1 MLAFTLRFIKNKRYL
16 ATLAGALVII
26 AGLTSQHA
34 WSGNGLP
41 QINGKA
47 LAALAALAKQHP
59 VVVLFRHAERC
70 DRSDNTCLSDSTGI
84 TVNGAQDARALGK
97 AFSADIQNYN
107 LYSSNTV
114 RTIQSATW
122 FSAGRSFTVD
132 KKMMDC
138 GSGIY
143 ASINTLLKKSQN
155 KNIVI
160 FTHNH
165 CLTYIAKNKRG
176 VKFDPDYLNALV
188 MHAENG
194 KLFLDGEFVPG

>member
-1 MLAFTLRFIKNKRYL
+1 M
-16 ATLAGALVII
+16 VII

-34 WSGNGLP
+34 GGNGLP
-41 QINGKA
+41 QINGK
-47 LAALAALAKQHP
+47 ALAALAKQHP

-114 RTIQSATW
+114 RTIQSATR
-122 FSAGRSFTVD
+122 FLRAGRLRWI
-132 KKMMDC
+132 KMMDC

-160 FTHNH
+160 
-165 CLTYIAKNKRG
+165 LPIII
-176 VKFDPDYLNALV
+176 V
-188 MHAENG
+188 
-194 KLFLDGEFVPG
+194 

>member
-1 MLAFTLRFIKNKRYL
+1 MLAFTLRFIKNKRYF
-16 ATLAGALVII
+16 AILAGALVII

-41 QINGKA
+41 QINGKT
-47 LAALAALAKQHP
+47 LAALAKQHP

-122 FSAGRSFTVD
+122 FSAGRPLTVD
-132 KKMMDC
+132 KK
-138 GSGIY
+138 
-143 ASINTLLKKSQN
+143 N
-155 KNIVI
+155 
-160 FTHNH
+160 
-165 CLTYIAKNKRG
+165 
-176 VKFDPDYLNALV
+176 
-188 MHAENG
+188 
-194 KLFLDGEFVPG
+194 DGLR

>member
-47 LAALAALAKQHP
+47 LAALAKQHP

-97 AFSADIQNYN
+97 AFS
-107 LYSSNTV
+107 
-114 RTIQSATW
+114 
-122 FSAGRSFTVD
+122 
-132 KKMMDC
+132 
-138 GSGIY
+138 
-143 ASINTLLKKSQN
+143 
-155 KNIVI
+155 
-160 FTHNH
+160 
-165 CLTYIAKNKRG
+165 
-176 VKFDPDYLNALV
+176 
-188 MHAENG
+188 
-194 KLFLDGEFVPG
+194 